1 MKKYKY
7 VIFDFN
13 GTIID
18 DVQLCLDLL
27 NEILKLEELPPASM
41 EKYKNIF
48 TFPIIQYYRNAGIT
62 FEKHSFKELSEWF
75 VNKYQPLSF
84 DCNLYPGIV
93 DTITKLKKDGYKV
106 ILLSAS
112 QIDNLLEQTNKFGIT
127 HLFDKILGI
136 DNIEAKSKLEIAK
149 RYFKEENIK
158 MNECLFIGDSTH
170 DYEVGSTLG
179 GDVVLL
185 TYGHQSREVLEKCNT
200 PVIDSIY
207 ELEKY
212 L

>member
-1 MKKYKY
+1 MKYKY
-7 VIFDFN
+7 IIFDFN

-27 NEILKLEELPPASM
+27 NEILKLEELPLVDM

-48 TFPIIQYYRNAGIT
+48 TFPIIEYYKRAGIT
-62 FEKHSFKELSEWF
+62 FEKHSFKELSTWF

-84 DCNLYPGIV
+84 ECSLYQGIV
-93 DTITKLKKDGYKV
+93 ETITKLKQNGYKV

-112 QIDNLLEQTNKFGIT
+112 QIDNLVEQTQKFGIT

-136 DNIEAKSKLEIAK
+136 DNIEAKSKLEIA
-149 RYFKEENIK
+149 RNYFKEHEIN
-158 MNECLFIGDSTH
+158 MRECLFVGDSTH
-170 DYEVGSTLG
+170 DYEVGNSLG
-179 GDVVLL
+179 GDVVLIS
-185 TYGHQSREVLEKCNT
+185 YGHQSKEVLSSCGV
-200 PVIDSIY
+200 PIIDSIY
-207 ELEKY
+207 QLEKY

>member
-1 MKKYKY
+1 MKYKY
-7 VIFDFN
+7 IIFDFN

-27 NEILKLEELPPASM
+27 NEILKLEELPLVNM

-48 TFPIIQYYRNAGIT
+48 TFPIIEYYKRAGIT
-62 FEKHSFKELSEWF
+62 FEKHSFKELSTWF

-84 DCNLYPGIV
+84 ECDLYPGIV
-93 DTITKLKKDGYKV
+93 DIITKLKNDGYKV

-112 QIDNLLEQTNKFGIT
+112 QIDNLIEQTNKFNIT

-136 DNIEAKSKLEIAK
+136 DNIEAKSKLDIAMN
-149 RYFKEENIK
+149 YFVNNSIN
-158 MNECLFIGDSTH
+158 MSECLFIGDSTH
-170 DYEVGSTLG
+170 DYEVGHSLG
-179 GDVVLL
+179 GDVVLISH
-185 TYGHQSREVLEKCNT
+185 GHQSNEVLSSCGV
-200 PVIDSIY
+200 PIIDSIY